1 MEFEVASGV
10 GEGVVGD
17 EGGDVGE
24 LRLLGFEEFA
34 PGRSVEEEVTDGD
47 GGADGDA
54 SGVGAEDV
62 AAGDLDEGARV
73 FQRSAAGVGWSGSG
87 QIFEGCGG
95 SSLERDSSDGGDGGE
110 GLAAEAES
118 RDGEE
123 VIGGAELGGGV
134 SLKGEEGVI
143 ANHADAIIGDADKLA
158 AASLNVDTDS
168 GGLGVEG
175 VLKELLDDGGWTFD
189 DLASGDLVGYLI
201 GEDMNAAHAV

>member
-1 MEFEVASGV
+1 M
-10 GEGVVGD
+10 
-17 EGGDVGE
+17 
-24 LRLLGFEEFA
+24 
-34 PGRSVEEEVTDGD
+34 
-47 GGADGDA
+47 
-54 SGVGAEDV
+54 
-62 AAGDLDEGARV
+62 
-73 FQRSAAGVGWSGSG
+73 
-87 QIFEGCGG
+87 
-95 SSLERDSSDGGDGGE
+95 
-110 GLAAEAES
+110 
-118 RDGEE
+118 
-123 VIGGAELGGGV
+123 